1 MQSYLPIV
9 KKLKSNTLLGLR
21 EWLEKVIRTLP
32 YLLQHLHV
40 K

>member
-9 KKLKSNTLLGLR
+9 KKLKSNTLGLR